1 MADRESFDM
10 EFKAI
15 VDGKAREAADCA
27 VVGIYEQGDLGAGA
41 LLIDAQ
47 TGGMIAN
54 LHESGD
60 FAGKLGD
67 ALLLPLPAGAA
78 ASRVLLIGLG
88 AKVAFA
94 RKQFRK
100 SLQSAAV
107 ALSRTGAVHAVLYLA
122 LEDLADLDMAYR
134 ARMVAEVFSVHAYKV
149 PDLKTSPKPKPPK
162 LATIS
167 VAVENARAAKAA
179 EDGL

>member
-1 MADRESFDM
+1 M

-15 VDGKAREAADCA
+15 VDVKAREAADCA

-41 LLIDAQ
+41 RLIDAQ

-67 ALLLPLPAGAA
+67 ALLLTLPAGAA
-78 ASRVLLIGLG
+78 AARVLLIGLG
-88 AKVAFA
+88 AKSNFA

-100 SLQSAAV
+100 ALQAAAV
-107 ALSRTGAVHAVLYLA
+107 SLSKTGAVHAVVYLT
-122 LEDLADLDMAYR
+122 LEDVADLDVPYR

-167 VAVENARAAKAA
+167 VAAENARAAKAA
-179 EDGL
+179 EDGLRIGV